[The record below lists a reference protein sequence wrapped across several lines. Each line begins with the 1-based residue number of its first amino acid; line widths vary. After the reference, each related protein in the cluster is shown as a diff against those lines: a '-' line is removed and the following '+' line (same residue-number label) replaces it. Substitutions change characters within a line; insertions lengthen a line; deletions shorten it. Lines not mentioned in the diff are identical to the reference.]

1 MEAARPRM
9 PAAVW
14 ALGFV
19 SLLMDVSSEIVHA
32 LLPVYLVA
40 VLGAGM
46 ATVGLIEGIAESTAS
61 VVKVFSG
68 VLSDRMGRRKALA
81 LAGYGLAALTKPVFP
96 LATSVEAIVAAR
108 FVDRIGKGIRGAPR
122 DALVADMA
130 PPEIRGAAFGLRQTL
145 DTMGAVLGPAAAIVI
160 MALSGDD
167 YALAFWAA
175 TVPAFACVALLA
187 LAVREPDNARPN
199 PDARLPIRR
208 ADLAALGGAYWAVVG
223 IAVAFSAARIGEAFL
238 IVRAVDLGLTA
249 TLAPAVLVAMNVA
262 YALTSYPA
270 GRLSDRIGRRGLLA
284 AGFAVF
290 VAADLALALAQGLPG
305 VFVGIVLWGVHM
317 GLTQGLLSILVA
329 DVAPERL
336 RGTAFGA
343 FNLAQGLALLAGN
356 FAGGLA
362 WSRLGAPAAFGL
374 SAALTFAALAG
385 FAGLTWIKRPAA
397 RRG

>member
-1 MEAARPRM
+1 M
-9 PAAVW
+9 PAAIW

-46 ATVGLIEGIAESTAS
+46 TTVGVIEGIAESTAS
-61 VVKVFSG
+61 IAKVFSG
-68 VLSDRMGRRKALA
+68 VLSDRLGRRKALA

-96 LATSVEAIVAAR
+96 LATSIEAIIAAR

-122 DALVADMA
+122 DALVADIA
-130 PPEIRGAAFGLRQTL
+130 PLEIRGAAFGLRQTL
-145 DTMGAVLGPAAAIVI
+145 DTIGAVLGPALAIVV
-160 MALSGDD
+160 MALSGDN

-187 LAVREPDNARPN
+187 VAVSEPGDARPN
-199 PDARLPIRR
+199 PNARLPIRR
-208 ADLAALGGAYWAVVG
+208 ADLAALGGTYWVVVG
-223 IAVAFSAARIGEAFL
+223 IAVAFFAARIGEAFL
-238 IVRAVDLGLTA
+238 IVRAVDLGLTP
-249 TLAPAVLVAMNVA
+249 TLAPAVLVAMNIA

-270 GRLSDRIGRRGLLA
+270 GTLSDRIGRRGLLA

-290 VAADLALALAQGLPG
+290 VAADLALAFAHGLPA
-305 VFVGIVLWGVHM
+305 VFLGIILWGVHM
-317 GLTQGLLSILVA
+317 GLTQGLLATLVA

-343 FNLAQGLALLAGN
+343 FNLAQGVALLVGN
-356 FAGGLA
+356 LAGGLA
-362 WSRLGAPAAFGL
+362 WTRLGAAATFGL
-374 SAALTFAALAG
+374 SATLTILALAG
-385 FAGLTWIKRPAA
+385 FAGLTWINRPPA
-397 RRG
+397 RSR